1 MKKIQSTCNL
11 CALACNIDF
20 YVDNGKIQKVSPTVD
35 YPVNKGF
42 CCIKGLNLDKQQ
54 TKIKARKSP
63 LLRDENG
70 EMKEIS
76 WNKGFEVFAKK
87 MTEIQAKYGK
97 ESVAY
102 ISTGQMTT
110 EEMALLG
117 HVGRNYMGMHGDGNT
132 RLCMATSVVAH
143 KQSFGFDA
151 PPYTLNDAELSD
163 TIILIGANPVIAHP
177 VFWGRIRKNK
187 DAKIITVDPRKSE
200 TAINSHMWVD
210 IKPKSDL
217 VLLYTLANV
226 LIQNGW
232 IDKKYIDE
240 HTEGYEDF
248 KNHVSKFTL
257 DNVEEET
264 GISKERVLELA
275 EIIHNGKRVSF
286 WWTMGVNQGY
296 QAVRT
301 AQSIINLALITG
313 NIGRPGTGANSLT
326 GQCNA
331 MGSRAFSNTAGLYG
345 GGDFDNPVRRKAVA
359 EALEVDE
366 SVLATKPTLPYNVII
381 EKAIAGEIKGL
392 WVICTNPRH
401 SFTNN
406 DEFKKAVENLDFL
419 VVQDI
424 YEDTHTAQLC
434 DLYLP
439 SVPAIKKEGVLINTE
454 RRLSK
459 VNPVIP
465 KEEGELSDF
474 EIFLNIGKALGMGSL
489 LDNWKTPRDVF
500 ELLKKCSK
508 GMPCDITGVTY
519 EMLEGKNME
528 GSGMPCDI
536 TGVTYEML
544 EGKNMEGSRG
554 VQWPFKEGQVIEE
567 DERRLYEDGNY
578 YTQSKKAKFHFE
590 DIAENP
596 TETSK
601 EFPYI
606 LNTGRGT
613 VGQWHTQVRSRE
625 IEHNKIYRKESYV
638 LMNPELARE
647 LNINENERVNIT
659 SQNGNTNE
667 FNVVYSENV
676 KKDHIYAPMHYIETN
691 SLTPS
696 VYDPYS
702 KEPSF
707 KTVAVNIFKK

>member
-70 EMKEIS
+70 EMREIS

-345 GGDFDNPVRRKAVA
+345 GGDFDNPIRRKAVA

-366 SVLATKPTLPYNVII
+366 SVLATKPTLSYNVII

-459 VNPVIP
+459 VNPVVP

-489 LDNWKTPRDVF
+489 LENWKTPRDVF

-508 GMPCDITGVTY
+508 
-519 EMLEGKNME
+519 
-528 GSGMPCDI
+528 GMPCDI

-578 YTQSKKAKFHFE
+578 YTPSKKAKFHFE

-638 LMNPELARE
+638 LMNPDLARE

>member
-76 WNKGFEVFAKK
+76 WNKGFEVFAEK

-163 TIILIGANPVIAHP
+163 TIVLIGANPVIAHP
-177 VFWGRIRKNK
+177 IFWGRIRKNK

-459 VNPVIP
+459 VNPVVP

-528 GSGMPCDI
+528 GS
-536 TGVTYEML
+536 
-544 EGKNMEGSRG
+544 RG

-578 YTQSKKAKFHFE
+578 YTPSKKAKFHFE